1 MSVTTT
7 IAAAAP
13 GLLSGPGGRT
23 LALATILAV
32 AAVGWWITRRRAGTF
47 RAPAHHPHR
56 SVPVDAAPAPRDRPA
71 RPDHDHL
78 TTDDLGSP
86 LGARGTFVLFSTAM
100 CATCPQ
106 VRRMLTTLTEDEPG
120 LSVAEVDAEH
130 RLDLTRRHG
139 VYRTPTILLL
149 DAVGTVVA
157 RTSGP
162 VSRAQATEALPLLDP
177 HARRI
182 HA

>member
-13 GLLSGPGGRT
+13 GLLSGPGGRA
-23 LALATILAV
+23 LALATILALV
-32 AAVGWWITRRRAGTF
+32 VLGWWITRRRAGTF
-47 RAPAHHPHR
+47 RAPAHHLHR
-56 SVPVDAAPAPRDRPA
+56 SVPDDAAPAPGGRSDR
-71 RPDHDHL
+71 DHL
-78 TTDDLGSP
+78 TAHDVGSP

-149 DAVGTVVA
+149 DDAGTVVA

-162 VSRAQATEALPLLDP
+162 VTRAQATEALPLLDP